1 MADESD
7 NTYVIRSSPVQ
18 QAGGGSSMTLT
29 VGHGADNTDSGV
41 ERRRP
46 ALHPRRSW
54 ASPEPFVRRSTPHNS
69 SSLLA
74 VPWRSAAG
82 GYQHLTIAIDVIAA
96 GAAVTLAAALGTGS
110 FGS

>member
-18 QAGGGSSMTLT
+18 QPGEVRAMTLT
-29 VGHGADNTDSGV
+29 VGHGAENTDSGV

-54 ASPEPFVRRSTPHNS
+54 ASPEPFVRRSTPYNS
-69 SSLLA
+69 GTTSLLA
-74 VPWRSAAG
+74 VPWRNAAA
-82 GYQHLTIAIDVIAA
+82 GYQHVTVAIDVVASA
-96 GAAVTLAAALGTGS
+96 AAVALAA
-110 FGS
+110 